1 MEIRESGENY
11 LETILILQNNKGYV
25 RSIDI
30 AEELSFTKP
39 SISRAM
45 NLLKKS
51 GYIIMEPRGEIQL
64 TPLGLAKAT
73 EIYQRH
79 RIISEYFI
87 HTLGV
92 DKTTAEQDACR
103 IEHVISRLT
112 FDKMKALVEGLG
124 KAAD

>member
-51 GYIIMEPRGEIQL
+51 GYIVMEPRGEIQL
-64 TPLGLAKAT
+64 TPQGLAKAT

-92 DKTTAEQDACR
+92 DKITAEQDACR
-103 IEHVISRLT
+103 IEHVISSMA

-124 KAAD
+124 KESV